1 MTLSIVIVSYNARA
15 DLARCLESLTASPP
29 ALAHDILVVDNDSS
43 DGAADMVSLR
53 FPSVR
58 LLRAGA
64 NLGFGRANNLGIRHS
79 SAELVL
85 LLNPDTVVP
94 DGAIDRLCARMTERT
109 DAAAIGPRLVGVD
122 GRTEVSWGPFP
133 GPLAEAWQKLVG
145 RLYARGTGWVVRR
158 IDALSRQE
166 RTVAWVSG
174 ACLLLR
180 RAEAEAAGLFD
191 ERYFLYWEDADLC
204 AALRQRGRAVLF
216 SPVAE
221 VVHARGRSG
230 VSAGAQVGAH
240 YRRGQLAFYAKHH
253 PRSAWLL
260 RLYLR
265 LSRQLPDRAAGL

>member
-1 MTLSIVIVSYNARA
+1 MMLSIVIVSYNARA
-15 DLARCLESLTASPP
+15 DLERCLQSLVTNPP
-29 ALAHDILVVDNDSS
+29 ALAHDIVVVDNDSS
-43 DGAADMVSLR
+43 DGAAEVVGR
-53 FPSVR
+53 GFPTVR

-79 SAELVL
+79 SAEFVL

-94 DGAIDRLCARMTERT
+94 AGAIDRLCVRMSERT
-109 DAAAIGPRLVGVD
+109 DAAAIGPRLVD
-122 GRTEVSWGPFP
+122 AEGRAEVSWGPFP
-133 GPLAEAWQKLVG
+133 GLLAEAWQKAVG
-145 RLYARGTGWVVRR
+145 WLYSRGTPWVTQR
-158 IDALSRQE
+158 IDMLSRQE
-166 RTVAWVSG
+166 RAVDWVSG

-180 RAEAEAAGLFD
+180 RAEADAAGLFD

-204 AALRQRGRAVLF
+204 AALRQHGRTVLF

-230 VSAGAQVGAH
+230 AGAGAQVRAH

-253 PRSAWLL
+253 PGSVWLL

-265 LSRQLPDRAAGL
+265 LSRQLPGGAAGL